1 MAKVTANYR
10 GVILTVESDGYEG
23 RLFIN
28 GLIRAR
34 IKLTSTTRLSSTVQT
49 DYEWHELIEG
59 TITRKADKITISLS
73 ANNVEIALEEF
84 PPWTAPNKKTIN

>member
-10 GVILTVESDGYEG
+10 GVILSVESDGYEG

-34 IKLTSTTRLSSTVQT
+34 IKLTSTTRLTSTVQT

-59 TITRKADKITISLS
+59 TIIRKADKVTITLY

-84 PPWTAPNKKTIN
+84 SPQSAPYKETTN

>member
-1 MAKVTANYR
+1 MPKVTANYR
-10 GVILTVESDGYEG
+10 GVILTVESDEYEG

-34 IKLTSTTRLSSTVQT
+34 IKLTSTTRLTSTVQT

-59 TITRKADKITISLS
+59 TIIQKADKVTLTLY
-73 ANNVEIALEEF
+73 ANNVEVALEEF
-84 PPWTAPNKKTIN
+84 PPQTAPNKETIN

>member
-59 TITRKADKITISLS
+59 TITRKADKITITLS

-84 PPWTAPNKKTIN
+84 PRRPHPTRKQ

>member
-1 MAKVTANYR
+1 MAKVTAKYR

-59 TITRKADKITISLS
+59 TITRKADKITITLS

-84 PPWTAPNKKTIN
+84 PLRPHPTRKQ

>member
-1 MAKVTANYR
+1 MPKLTANYR
-10 GVILTVESDGYEG
+10 GVILTVESDRYEG

-34 IKLTSTTRLSSTVQT
+34 IKLTSTTRLTSTVQT

-59 TITRKADKITISLS
+59 TIIQKADKVTLTLY
-73 ANNVEIALEEF
+73 ANNVEVASEEF
-84 PPWTAPNKKTIN
+84 SLQTTPNKGTIN